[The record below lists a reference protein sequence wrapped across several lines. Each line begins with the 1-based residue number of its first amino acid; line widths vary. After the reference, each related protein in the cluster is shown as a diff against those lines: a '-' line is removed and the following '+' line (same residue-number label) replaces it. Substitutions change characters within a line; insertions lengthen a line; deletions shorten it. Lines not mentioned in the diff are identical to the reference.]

1 MRVAFLNSIEKDIYG
16 GMEEW
21 IRLAALSLA
30 SKGHQITLIG
40 RKDSY
45 FLQRAGEPFGNVNTF
60 PLNIGGDFNPATIK
74 QIKNF
79 LDDKQI
85 DVLTVNFNKDVRLGG
100 LAARFNGTTK
110 VIWSVGLNITKDKM
124 IHKLLTPKLVDHV
137 IVPSQSLKIEITEL
151 GYISK
156 EITTVIPICIEDI
169 KLPDKAV
176 SRKKIISMYNLE
188 EDSIISVTSGRLVEQ
203 KGHDFLI
210 KAAPDIVKEHPQI
223 RFLFLGNGQRKEMYR
238 AMIAERKLEKH
249 FVFCG
254 MLDDVETHLAAANI
268 MIHPSRV
275 EPFGIALLEG
285 MRAGLPIVA
294 SPVGGIPEV
303 VKNTY
308 NALLVS
314 AEDYIALGRTVNSLL
329 NNKEDVIRLG
339 NNSRTRFEKYFSIEK
354 MTAHL
359 EEVYSNILSM
369 QV

>member
-21 IRLAALSLA
+21 IRLAALALA
-30 SKGHQITLIG
+30 SKGHEVTLIG

-45 FLQRAGEPFGNVNTF
+45 FLQRAGEPFENINTF

-74 QIKNF
+74 QIKKF
-79 LDDKQI
+79 LDENQI
-85 DVLTVNFNKDVRLGG
+85 DVITVNFNKDVRLGG

-137 IVPSQSLKIEITEL
+137 IVPSQSLKNEITEL

-169 KLPDKAV
+169 ELPEKAE
-176 SRKKIISMYNLE
+176 SRKKVISMYNLP
-188 EDSIISVTSGRLVEQ
+188 EDSILSVTSGRLVEQ

-210 KAAPDIVKEHPQI
+210 EAAPDIVKEYPQL
-223 RFLFLGNGQRKEMYR
+223 RFLFLGDGQREYMYH
-238 AMIAERKLEKH
+238 AMITERRLEKH

-254 MLDDVETHLAAANI
+254 MLDDVETHLSAADI

-275 EPFGIALLEG
+275 EPFGIAILEG
-285 MRAGLPIVA
+285 MRAGLPVIA
-294 SPVGGIPEV
+294 SHVGGIPEV
-303 VKNTY
+303 VKDGF
-308 NALLVS
+308 NAKLIE
-314 AEDYIALGRTVNSLL
+314 AENVKQLSETVNLLLKDRNSL
-329 NNKEDVIRLG
+329 G
-339 NNSRTRFEKYFSIEK
+339 QMAQNSRERFESEFSLEK
-354 MTAHL
+354 MSGKL
-359 EEVYSNILSM
+359 ENVYCSVSSVN
-369 QV
+369 V